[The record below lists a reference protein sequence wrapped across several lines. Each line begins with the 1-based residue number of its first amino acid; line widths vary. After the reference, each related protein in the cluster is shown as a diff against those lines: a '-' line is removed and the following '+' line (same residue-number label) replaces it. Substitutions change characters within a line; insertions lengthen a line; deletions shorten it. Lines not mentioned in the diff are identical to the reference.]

1 MVKMALTRVFR
12 ALVILFVFEALGD
25 ELTYIKFSK
34 HTYHNDCA
42 KGESLVV
49 IVCLNSKFRASLLAG
64 RQTNMYAV
72 KHISNAS
79 RIIILGKQS
88 LRFMKYALAAI
99 ILQRSGDVALLLN
112 PGPIELNL
120 PKNQLHFGQLN
131 VNGLRNKTHEVKDL
145 LINFG
150 MHFLGLTET
159 KLDDLVLDGS
169 LEIEGY
175 RFLKRNRN
183 GNGGGVG

>member
-1 MVKMALTRVFR
+1 M
-12 ALVILFVFEALGD
+12 
-25 ELTYIKFSK
+25 S
-34 HTYHNDCA
+34 
-42 KGESLVV
+42 
-49 IVCLNSKFRASLLAG
+49 
-64 RQTNMYAV
+64 AV

-131 VNGLRNKTHEVKDL
+131 VNGLRNKTHE
-145 LINFG
+145 
-150 MHFLGLTET
+150 T

>member
-1 MVKMALTRVFR
+1 
-12 ALVILFVFEALGD
+12 
-25 ELTYIKFSK
+25 
-34 HTYHNDCA
+34 
-42 KGESLVV
+42 
-49 IVCLNSKFRASLLAG
+49 
-64 RQTNMYAV
+64 
-72 KHISNAS
+72 
-79 RIIILGKQS
+79 
-88 LRFMKYALAAI
+88 MKYALAAI